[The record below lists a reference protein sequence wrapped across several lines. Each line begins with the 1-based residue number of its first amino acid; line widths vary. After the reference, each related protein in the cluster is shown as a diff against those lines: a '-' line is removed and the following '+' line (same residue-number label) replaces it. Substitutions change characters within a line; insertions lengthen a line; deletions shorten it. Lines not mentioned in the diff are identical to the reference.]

1 MSIKRLQNDYF
12 VMFCSIFILGLFIAL
27 YIPTGYEK
35 ILIWPPIILWFIS
48 LKYNNRILISV
59 ALVIASLL
67 SGVFYGNLRRIPIA
81 QFSDLARLDDT
92 TAMLTAKINGDYKYT
107 KNGIAFE
114 VNNAEVR
121 EIDDKDLA
129 ETYTKIPGRILC
141 YINNKEIELLNKH
154 IYNLKGKFSVYLPDQ
169 SVRFI
174 VETIEDTNS
183 ESLFVGFAGK
193 VGLKIREVIV
203 RYLPERYAGVIV
215 GFVLGDTSLISK
227 EDKSLFRETG
237 ISHLLAI
244 SGQHIMIIIL
254 LLASFLH
261 FLNIPPVSRIIL
273 ISILLS
279 FYAFVTVGSP
289 SVWRAIIMYLS
300 AAVSLHLE
308 VKPSPLRPVSIA
320 SFLILL
326 YDPNYLTDVAFIL
339 SFSAVLGIIIFSRP
353 INVLLHD
360 IGLPAFI
367 SRYLSVSFAA
377 NIGTVPIGTY
387 FFGAFSTASLVV
399 NPLILWAFAYIIPMS
414 FLLVAVS
421 MFNNV
426 LGIYIFP
433 IIRFTL
439 DAFFFII
446 SFFANIAGQYV
457 YVGNMPA
464 FVVAL
469 IYCFLFLLASLLT
482 KAQIVTRLR
491 RKQSKKNKLVTPLLI
506 STQDEENNHTDK
518 ILTNEDDGRAYSLKP
533 PARMFYPLKS
543 AEIMTKTDEILC
555 SLRRPFI
562 KDFPENFVPELP
574 INELRLENQNLY
586 YQIKSLNEEQ
596 LKSDYD
602 KILQSQVFIMSLTGS
617 EFLPRIIAHLN
628 PVTDL
633 KCIKPRFNV
642 KDKNLEI
649 TLTTDSMLYSSLLT
663 RTKDRT
669 LIMLISK
676 FQNLYSRG
684 YNQFERIM
692 QQSDI
697 NETVEVHLLLRK
709 NMLEWCKNFIEYD
722 ISLKKRKTEKLRP
735 LV

>member
-154 IYNLKGKFSVYLPDQ
+154 IYNLKGKFSVYLPEQ

-193 VGLKIREVIV
+193 VGLKVREVIV

-254 LLASFLH
+254 LLASLLH

-300 AAVSLHLE
+300 DGL
-308 VKPSPLRPVSIA
+308 
-320 SFLILL
+320 
-326 YDPNYLTDVAFIL
+326 FI
-339 SFSAVLGIIIFSRP
+339 VI
-353 INVLLHD
+353 
-360 IGLPAFI
+360 
-367 SRYLSVSFAA
+367 
-377 NIGTVPIGTY
+377 
-387 FFGAFSTASLVV
+387 
-399 NPLILWAFAYIIPMS
+399 
-414 FLLVAVS
+414 
-421 MFNNV
+421 
-426 LGIYIFP
+426 
-433 IIRFTL
+433 
-439 DAFFFII
+439 
-446 SFFANIAGQYV
+446 
-457 YVGNMPA
+457 
-464 FVVAL
+464 
-469 IYCFLFLLASLLT
+469 
-482 KAQIVTRLR
+482 
-491 RKQSKKNKLVTPLLI
+491 
-506 STQDEENNHTDK
+506 
-518 ILTNEDDGRAYSLKP
+518 
-533 PARMFYPLKS
+533 
-543 AEIMTKTDEILC
+543 
-555 SLRRPFI
+555 
-562 KDFPENFVPELP
+562 
-574 INELRLENQNLY
+574 
-586 YQIKSLNEEQ
+586 
-596 LKSDYD
+596 
-602 KILQSQVFIMSLTGS
+602 
-617 EFLPRIIAHLN
+617 
-628 PVTDL
+628 
-633 KCIKPRFNV
+633 
-642 KDKNLEI
+642 
-649 TLTTDSMLYSSLLT
+649 
-663 RTKDRT
+663 
-669 LIMLISK
+669 
-676 FQNLYSRG
+676 
-684 YNQFERIM
+684 
-692 QQSDI
+692 QQ
-697 NETVEVHLLLRK
+697 
-709 NMLEWCKNFIEYD
+709 
-722 ISLKKRKTEKLRP
+722 
-735 LV
+735 